1 MSQFQKNP
9 NIKRMSPAEM
19 QLRRDKNLYYWC
31 DEKFSFTHKCPNRQL
46 MMLHYDDGNEDQ
58 LFDISTEPPDTT
70 TNSLDLNIPEHHLS
84 LNAMNGNSNMGVLRF
99 SGSIDQIKVQVL
111 IDGGSSDNFLQPRLA
126 RFLKLPIEQG
136 PTFKVLVGNGEI
148 MTAEGMVKHLPLEVQ
163 GHKIDVPVFL
173 LPVAGADVIL
183 GASWLATLGPHVA
196 DYASLTLKF
205 FLQGK
210 FVTLASEP
218 AQNPTSAQFHHFKRL
233 CTTDAIEECL
243 TIQCLRNTTVGD
255 VFKDLPTNTAPEIA
269 MLLHTYRDVFTTP
282 CALPPNRSHNH
293 VIPLMEGAAPV
304 KVKPYRY
311 PHSQK
316 GQIELMVHD
325 MLQQGIIQPS
335 TSPFS

>member
-19 QLRRDKNLYYWC
+19 QLRRDKNLCYWC

-84 LNAMNGNSNMGVLRF
+84 LNAMDGNSNMGVLRF

-136 PTFKVLVGNGEI
+136 PTFKVLVGNREI

-218 AQNPTSAQFHHFKRL
+218 AQTPTSAQFHHFKRL
-233 CTTDAIEECL
+233 CNTDAIEECF
-243 TIQCLRNTTVGD
+243 TIQCLQ
-255 VFKDLPTNTAPEIA
+255 
-269 MLLHTYRDVFTTP
+269 
-282 CALPPNRSHNH
+282 NH
-293 VIPLMEGAAPV
+293 C
-304 KVKPYRY
+304 
-311 PHSQK
+311 
-316 GQIELMVHD
+316 
-325 MLQQGIIQPS
+325 
-335 TSPFS
+335 